1 MSKYDSQTPL
11 AHQSWLSHTQKQQ
24 DYRCQ
29 ALRQCINCSHS
40 FLSSRCVWHRMNQPH
55 ANVFPGVWLPNNRT
69 HLTTCRQPGTHHSRA
84 AATYT
89 DDSERDRSPKAG
101 TTSYETKTAVSHR
114 LISLT
119 GILANRRRTNC
130 CWIFSHGQDVHN
142 IMQSLWMLGIG
153 SERPLWLRPQGH
165 LAQ

>member
-29 ALRQCINCSHS
+29 ALRQCINCSHTV
-40 FLSSRCVWHRMNQPH
+40 FCLPFVYGTVWISHIQMYFQ
-55 ANVFPGVWLPNNRT
+55 VFDYLITEHIWLPAGNQA
-69 HLTTCRQPGTHHSRA
+69 LTTLELLPHTQMTQKGT
-84 AATYT
+84 
-89 DDSERDRSPKAG
+89 EVP
-101 TTSYETKTAVSHR
+101 SYETKTAVSHR

-142 IMQSLWMLGIG
+142 IMQSLWMLGRG
-153 SERPLWLRPQGH
+153 SERPTWFRPQGH